1 MLYTVYE
8 NLQGFAKTRPPL
20 VIFMVCLGAF
30 AVVLLTL
37 AYVIKVHDNL
47 SNPDLAE
54 VRWYKCSF
62 FGQYCKYHVQILI
75 IIIQLNLSITATQ
88 WRRNKWP
95 LWAGDLYIEGPSSA
109 GRFIYV
115 LSYRMFPFGRHFQKD
130 CHYSM
135 SQFFGIV
142 DLKLFKMV

>member
-54 VRWYKCSF
+54 GWDGINVASLVNTVNITFRS
-62 FGQYCKYHVQILI
+62 LI

-135 SQFFGIV
+135 SQFFGYCW
-142 DLKLFKMV
+142 FKII